1 MSLKPK
7 KLYYKI
13 GEVAE
18 LTGVEAHTLRYWETE
33 LEALKARK
41 NRSGHRIY
49 TEADIELI
57 QNIKHLTQVEGLT
70 LQGVQ
75 ARLKPGGKLLTWP
88 QSASLGNREQLRQ
101 QVLEIRSLLER
112 ARKLLA
118 FKPHDH

>member
-13 GEVAE
+13 GEVAD
-18 LTGVEAHTLRYWETE
+18 LTGVEAHTLRYWENE

-49 TEADIELI
+49 TEADIEVI
-57 QNIKHLTQVEGLT
+57 QHIKHLTQVDGLT
-70 LQGVQ
+70 LQGVS
-75 ARLKPGGKLLTWP
+75 ARLKPGGKLLPWP
-88 QSASLGNREQLRQ
+88 QSSPTAGHEALRQ
-101 QVLEIRSLLER
+101 QVREIRSLLER

-118 FKPHDH
+118 IKSHDH